1 MESGRTARVK
11 TKPFPGSVASITS
24 SVQGGSAPANSSGV
38 GHNSGKGRCHKASLG
53 GASIANDL
61 PNAREHG
68 SAAALLHTTPIAVRP
83 GAGKKQGSVTRLPT
97 NRASTLAPASFVPTI
112 CTHPERAHGTRG
124 AVICGS
130 APNHPGSHAGKFA
143 RSSLPADC
151 SAPARGGSTA
161 RTARQA
167 RTVTSRHGR

>member
-1 MESGRTARVK
+1 VESGRTARVK
-11 TKPFPGSVASITS
+11 TEPFAGSVANVTS

-38 GHNSGKGRCHKASLG
+38 GHNRGKGRCHKASLG
-53 GASIANDL
+53 GASIAKEL

-68 SAAALLHTTPIAVRP
+68 TTAALLHTTQIAVRP
-83 GAGKKQGSVTRLPT
+83 GAGKKSRGPSPDFPPT
-97 NRASTLAPASFVPTI
+97 
-112 CTHPERAHGTRG
+112 ERARSPLLHSPPQPAHIRNVRTRG

-130 APNHPGSHAGKFA
+130 APNHPGSHARKFA

-161 RTARQA
+161 LTAR
-167 RTVTSRHGR
+167 